1 MQKKLL
7 FVDDEPAVREV
18 YGAMGH
24 VLGDGHEVHT
34 ASGAAEALDMLR
46 VNKFD
51 VVVSDLAMPEIDGV
65 EFLAE
70 VVKDHPEPARIII
83 SGFAD
88 RQKVSECLA
97 FSHRFFHKPFNL
109 GELAQLLR
117 RICKYNYLVQNA
129 DIRRLVCGS
138 RALPTP
144 PETYLKLSRLL
155 DSPHSSIEEIG
166 GVVEQDPGLTMKL
179 LQIVNSAQFGSSQK
193 ILTPADAVQVVG
205 VEVLRAL
212 TLGIHVFNFYDTDPQ
227 ARSRC
232 KELWGHSMRIALAAR
247 EICRIQGVPRAQGE
261 EAFLGGLLH
270 DIGKLILASCLGQKY
285 VEVLNGP
292 GGPGAESLV
301 AREKAAFGASHVE
314 VGAYLLALWGL
325 PDNIIRTV
333 ESHQTLV
340 GVDLQEFSPAVAVYA
355 AQYADP
361 SRPKPGGETAELF
374 ATDYASQIDAWVDAF
389 DQAKDN

>member
-34 ASGAAEALDMLR
+34 ASGAAEALDLLR
-46 VNKFD
+46 ENRFD

-117 RICKYNYLVQNA
+117 RICKYNYLVENA

-144 PETYLKLSRLL
+144 PETYLRLSRLL
-155 DSPHSSIEEIG
+155 DSPHSSIEDIG
-166 GVVEQDPGLTMKL
+166 AVVEQDPGLTMKL
-179 LQIVNSAQFGSSQK
+179 LQIVNSAQFGSAQK

-205 VEVLRAL
+205 IEVLRAL

-227 ARSRC
+227 ARARC
-232 KELWGHSMRIALAAR
+232 KELWGHSMRIALASR
-247 EICRIQGVPRAQGE
+247 EISRLEGASRAQSE

-270 DIGKLILASCLGQKY
+270 DIGKLILASCLGQRY
-285 VEVLNGP
+285 VEVLTAA
-292 GGPGAESLV
+292 GGPEGLTQ
-301 AREKAAFGASHVE
+301 REKSTFGASHVE

-325 PDNIIRTV
+325 PETIIHTV
-333 ESHQTLV
+333 EHHQSLSAD
-340 GVDLQEFSPAVAVYA
+340 DLAEFTPAKAVYA
-355 AQYADP
+355 AQFADP
-361 SRPKPGGETAELF
+361 TRPRPSGETATQF
-374 ATDYASQIDAWVDAF
+374 AAAHEDRLDSWSEVFAA
-389 DQAKDN
+389 QAGEK